1 MTKSPSSL
9 VTVEK
14 VRLVSMLFASTLAP
28 TIAEAFESVTRP
40 VSVAVERVR
49 AKLEMQRQARISI
62 AQKALPIHED
72 TLLPSRFI
80 V

>member
-1 MTKSPSSL
+1 
-9 VTVEK
+9 
-14 VRLVSMLFASTLAP
+14 
-28 TIAEAFESVTRP
+28 

-72 TLLPSRFI
+72 TLLSCRFI